1 MTEDKAAVF
10 VKWLD
15 SVLAEYNLTDNQLA
29 IRADISHTNFSKA
42 RNKGVL
48 PRWDICLKIA
58 RALRIDPVEVFCAA
72 GLLPYPPELD
82 PDFEHLKFS
91 YGKLSER
98 DRKRAVKLV
107 GVLAE
112 NED

>member
-1 MTEDKAAVF
+1 MTEDKSAVF

-15 SVLAEYNLTDNQLA
+15 SVLAEYNFTDNQLA

-42 RNKGVL
+42 RNQGVI

-58 RALRIDPVEVFCAA
+58 HALRINPVEVFCAA

-82 PDFEHLKFS
+82 PDFENLKFS